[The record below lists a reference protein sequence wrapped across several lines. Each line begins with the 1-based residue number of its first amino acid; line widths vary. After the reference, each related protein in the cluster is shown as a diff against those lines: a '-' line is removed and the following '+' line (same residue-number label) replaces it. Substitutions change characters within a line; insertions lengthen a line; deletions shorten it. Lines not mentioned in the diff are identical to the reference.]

1 MRRRLLLRSGGHI
14 LLGTALSPVLG
25 PAWGMG
31 PSLEAHPTDAQPL
44 TPSRAPT
51 LLAAWRHEAREFIGL
66 VDLDGLDGESWRV
79 RRQLSMPTRA
89 HGLWAEVDGTFLAVA
104 RRPGDWLLRWRP
116 GGDAAGQA
124 SEGATQWRWIEDDRR
139 FNGHV
144 IASADQAQH
153 NRRLWTTET
162 ELEDGQGLLG
172 VRDVATLEKRDEWPT
187 HGRDPHQLLALPRA
201 VGRFAAGTLMVANGG
216 IPTLPETGRAK
227 LLDQRLKQQR
237 MDASLVALHPG
248 TGELLGQWRLADP
261 SLSVRHLAFNA
272 SAGRL
277 GIALQAEHSDPQAR
291 QAAPV
296 LAVWDGRALRVADAV
311 PQGQPTLQGYGG
323 DIVALPP
330 AMVGGTDGGGFA
342 VSCAR
347 ADALALFDADGRW
360 RATLPYPGA
369 YALAGRADQVWL
381 GGAPDILRMSADKPR
396 NSTRNL
402 RAAQDG
408 LSNWQWD
415 NHWVRV

>member
-1 MRRRLLLRSGGHI
+1 MRRRLLLRSGGGV
-14 LLGTALSPVLG
+14 LLGTALG
-25 PAWGMG
+25 PALGQSG
-31 PSLEAHPTDAQPL
+31 ALGSAAAHQGA
-44 TPSRAPT
+44 T
-51 LLAAWRHEAREFIGL
+51 LLAAWRHEAQEFIGL
-66 VDLDGLDGESWRV
+66 VGLDDAAWRV
-79 RRQLSMPTRA
+79 HQQLALPTRA
-89 HGLWAEVDGTFLAVA
+89 HGLWAEADGAFLAVA

-116 GGDAAGQA
+116 AGDAAGLA
-124 SEGATQWRWIEDDRR
+124 AEGTTQWLWIEDDRR

-144 IASADQAQH
+144 IASAEHAGES
-153 NRRLWTTET
+153 RTGRTLWTTET

-172 VRDVATLEKRDEWPT
+172 VRDAATLEKRAEWST

-248 TGELLGQWRLADP
+248 TGALLGQWRLADP
-261 SLSVRHLAFNA
+261 FLSIRHLAFNA

-296 LAVWDGRALRVADAV
+296 LAVWDGRALREVDAV
-311 PQGQPTLQGYGG
+311 PRGQSALQGYGG

-330 AMVGGTDGGGFA
+330 AMAGGGFA
-342 VSCAR
+342 ISCAR

-381 GGAPDILRMSADKPR
+381 GAPPTFCA
-396 NSTRNL
+396 
-402 RAAQDG
+402 
-408 LSNWQWD
+408 
-415 NHWVRV
+415 